1 MKPKGLIL
9 ALLITLALTIIMA
22 IGAILENSSVEELRA
37 EHAILTQ
44 QTEAIIHLKTR
55 WSVQES
61 QNDFEYLK
69 NHPLL
74 IKQEKRGG
82 NIYFEYD
89 NLSSH
94 EFNAINNKLL
104 NSMLNI
110 KKLTLKRNGMSKG
123 TITVE
128 IEL

>member
-1 MKPKGLIL
+1 MRPKRL
-9 ALLITLALTIIMA
+9 TLALWITLGLVIVTT
-22 IGAILENSSVEELRA
+22 IGALWENATVKELRN
-37 EHAILTQ
+37 EHTALTQ
-44 QTEAIIHLKTR
+44 QTEAIETLKTR

-61 QNDFEYLK
+61 QHDFEYLK

-74 IKQEKRGG
+74 IKEEKRGG

-89 NLSSH
+89 NLSSQ
-94 EFNAINNKLL
+94 EFNALSNKLL

-123 TITVE
+123 SIAVE
-128 IEL
+128 IQL